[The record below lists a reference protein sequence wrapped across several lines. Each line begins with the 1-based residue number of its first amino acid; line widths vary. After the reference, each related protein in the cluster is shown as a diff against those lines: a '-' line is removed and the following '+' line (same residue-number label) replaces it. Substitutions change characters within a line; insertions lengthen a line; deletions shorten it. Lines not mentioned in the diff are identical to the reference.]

1 MDESGANFGGF
12 QSRNVEL
19 LVLKK
24 LEETHMR
31 LLRSFL
37 SIEKRIENRRPRSKS
52 PFAFHF
58 IYLLSRR
65 KKCDIKEI

>member
-1 MDESGANFGGF
+1 MDESGANFGRF

-24 LEETHMR
+24 LEETHLR

-37 SIEKRIENRRPRSKS
+37 SIEKKN
-52 PFAFHF
+52 
-58 IYLLSRR
+58 
-65 KKCDIKEI
+65 